1 MNYCDRDG
9 CNKQKKQGNMYCSAA
24 CARKAVNSYPT
35 VIKNSDAFK
44 KQDQENRL
52 NTTFFKN
59 CTPL

>member
-9 CNKQKKQGNMYCSAA
+9 CYNVKKQGNRYCCQE

-35 VIKNSDAFK
+35 VIKNSAEYL

-52 NTTFFKN
+52 NTSFFRN